1 MKFGTQ
7 TNSHVQNSMVM
18 LTFSVFDQKYPF
30 LVSLVHNCQFEL
42 KFGTYSNLIMQNS
55 MVVFTFPFST
65 ENTFFVQIWSK
76 ISKWSVR
83 AEIQYLD

>member
-65 ENTFFVQIWSK
+65 ENTFLCKFDPKYQNDQFELKFST
-76 ISKWSVR
+76 
-83 AEIQYLD
+83 

>member
-1 MKFGTQ
+1 
-7 TNSHVQNSMVM
+7 MVM
-18 LTFSVFDQKYPF
+18 LIFSVFNQEYPF

-42 KFGTYSNLIMQNS
+42 KFGTYINLIMQNS

-76 ISKWSVR
+76 ISKRSVW
-83 AEIQYLD
+83 ADIQYLD